1 VVVQR
6 VRRGEVW
13 TVAAGKGYAGK
24 PRPVVIVQDDAFDAT
39 DSITVCGLTT
49 NPAEAPLARV
59 AIEPSE
65 GNGLNVPCR
74 LMVDKITTVPKSK
87 LGRHL
92 GRLASEDILR
102 MNRGIVV
109 FLGLAG

>member
-1 VVVQR
+1 

-13 TVAAGKGYAGK
+13 TVASDKGYAGK
-24 PRPVVIVQDDAFDAT
+24 TRPVVIIEDNAFDAT

-49 NPAEAPLARV
+49 NPTEAPLARV
-59 AIEPSE
+59 AIAPSE
-65 GNGLNVPCR
+65 GNSLKVSCR

-87 LGRHL
+87 LDRHL
-92 GRLASEDILR
+92 GRLAGEDILR
-102 MNRGIVV
+102 MNRAIVV